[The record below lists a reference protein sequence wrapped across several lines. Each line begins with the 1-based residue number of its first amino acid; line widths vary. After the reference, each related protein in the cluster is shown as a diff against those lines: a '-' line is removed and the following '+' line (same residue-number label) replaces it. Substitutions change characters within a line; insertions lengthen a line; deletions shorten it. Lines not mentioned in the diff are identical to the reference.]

1 VEKQHWDERPAVRA
15 GNGRHSPMVAWRRII
30 LSSSGTTPGTLSAGT
45 QGSALFVATSKAEQV
60 NDPVRDDDVLGQHG
74 GPRLG
79 LELGG
84 EPHPDRPVGGAQV
97 LRHVGGGQGLEQ
109 VSAIRNQFV
118 TA

>member
-1 VEKQHWDERPAVRA
+1 
-15 GNGRHSPMVAWRRII
+15 MVAWRRII

-84 EPHPDRPVGGAQV
+84 EPHPDRPVCGAQV